1 MQKLLQFW
9 FLILIGLY
17 IVSCGGSSEDPQ
29 PTAEGFIRFKVN
41 GVQKEFKTN
50 PITPMSFSF
59 DSNGPVYNA
68 ILQVLGPGSTG
79 TGNFVQFNVWNE
91 KIFETNVD
99 YQMQQSVSY
108 RGAAIARI
116 NFTYSDEQGQ
126 LYNAVLLKQN
136 LPNIVVKNDAT
147 VRFTKISKDWAEGTF
162 SAILIGPVTTSG
174 VGNQER
180 IISEGQFSI
189 KLVNLTP

>member
-1 MQKLLQFW
+1 MAP
-9 FLILIGLY
+9 
-17 IVSCGGSSEDPQ
+17 C
-29 PTAEGFIRFKVN
+29 
-41 GVQKEFKTN
+41 
-50 PITPMSFSF
+50 
-59 DSNGPVYNA
+59 
-68 ILQVLGPGSTG
+68 

>member
-1 MQKLLQFW
+1 MRFLKYSIFILFGFLLQ
-9 FLILIGLY
+9 
-17 IVSCGGSSEDPQ
+17 SCGGSTEDPQ

-50 PITPMSFSF
+50 PVTPMSFSF

-79 TGNFVQFNVWNE
+79 TSNFVQFNVWNE

-147 VRFTKISKDWAEGTF
+147 VRFTKITKDWAEGTF
-162 SAILIGPVTTSG
+162 TAILIGPVTTSG
-174 VGNQER
+174 IGNQER

-189 KLVNLTP
+189 KLTNLIP

>member
-1 MQKLLQFW
+1 MKFLKFSI
-9 FLILIGLY
+9 LILSGLLLFA
-17 IVSCGGSSEDPQ
+17 CGNSTEDPQ
-29 PTAEGFIRFKVN
+29 PMGEGFIRFKVN

-50 PITPMSFSF
+50 PVTPMSFSF
-59 DSNGPVYNA
+59 DSNGQVHNA

-79 TGNFVQFNVWNE
+79 TGNFIQFNVWNE
-91 KIFETNVD
+91 KTFETNLD
-99 YQMQQSVSY
+99 YQMQQAISY

-116 NFTYSDEQGQ
+116 NFTYADEQGQ
-126 LYNAVLLKQN
+126 VFNAVLLKQN
-136 LPNIVVKNDAT
+136 LPSMVVKNDAT
-147 VRFTKISKDWAEGTF
+147 VRFTKITKDWVEGTF
-162 SAILIGPVTTSG
+162 TAILIGPVTTSG